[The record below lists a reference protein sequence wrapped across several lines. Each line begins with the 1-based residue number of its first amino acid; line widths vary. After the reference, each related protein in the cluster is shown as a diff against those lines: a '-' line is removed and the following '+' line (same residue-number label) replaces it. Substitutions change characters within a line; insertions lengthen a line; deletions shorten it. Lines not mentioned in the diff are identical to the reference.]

1 MINTLDPSF
10 RCAEHRKPSDA
21 PMNLYIGNPVGPTLA
36 SHFASFALARRMQNS
51 RPLSPERKTEYVD
64 IGYILFLHGPSAPIR
79 RVIYCRV
86 LLQHPTSH
94 SLRSLNCNES
104 ASRSFLC
111 SFSAKRLQY
120 HQPATRSAETLIL
133 RENQASDCASSDAL
147 IPASESLALA
157 ANKPLTHLNRSQHT
171 TRATGTGRYPT
182 VGAGFRVSHLTTSG
196 AWIRDRHPQTTFALN
211 STPQAPG
218 RRECLTLDW
227 LGLIYRPGI
236 YSNTPL
242 IITRTPNPYRSL
254 HVRSRL
260 PPPIPPEMLEAN

>member
-1 MINTLDPSF
+1 
-10 RCAEHRKPSDA
+10 
-21 PMNLYIGNPVGPTLA
+21 MNLYVRNPVGPTLA
-36 SHFASFALARRMQNS
+36 SHYFAALALNAEDARCVKFVVLILGYLRAILRVVNTDP
-51 RPLSPERKTEYVD
+51 RPLSPERKIEYVD

-147 IPASESLALA
+147 IPASESLVLA

-196 AWIRDRHPQTTFALN
+196 AWIRDR
-211 STPQAPG
+211 
-218 RRECLTLDW
+218 
-227 LGLIYRPGI
+227 YV
-236 YSNTPL
+236 
-242 IITRTPNPYRSL
+242 RTPAKGYGGQFGS
-254 HVRSRL
+254 STG
-260 PPPIPPEMLEAN
+260 M